1 MIKKY
6 VYKEK
11 EYSSEWA
18 VRQAI
23 SETENI
29 AFGPEP
35 KGELAELQ
43 AFWADLGVTYT
54 EEEPSLEDAKS
65 VKLRELERKFLAWYE
80 TGATIV
86 SSLGYEC
93 DSDARAMM
101 DVNGLI
107 ITAETTET
115 QAYSTVF
122 MDANNQPHMVGLEQL
137 KTIQLEII
145 AAGQA
150 AYQEKWTLRTQI
162 LAAETKEA
170 LEAIEIAFTKQDF
183 STEVT
188 EDAAS

>member
-23 SETENI
+23 NETENI

-54 EEEPSLEDAKS
+54 EEEPSLEDTKS
-65 VKLRELERKFLAWYE
+65 VKLRELERKFLDWYE
-80 TGATIV
+80 IGATMV

-101 DVNGLI
+101 DVNGLV

-115 QAYSTVF
+115 QAYSTTF
-122 MDANNQPHMVGLEQL
+122 MDANNQPHKVGFEQL

-183 STEVT
+183 SKVT
-188 EDAAS
+188 EDEAS